1 MHQDMLGAS
10 LRKSSS
16 AGKDMG
22 VLVDTKMK
30 VSQQYALEAKKADI
44 YSTEGYSRKRSISR
58 WREVDLL
65 LDPALVRPHL

>member
-10 LRKSSS
+10 LQKSSS
-16 AGKDMG
+16 AGKDMD

-44 YSTEGYSRKRSISR
+44 YCTEGYSRKRPISR
-58 WREVDLL
+58 
-65 LDPALVRPHL
+65 